1 MERMSVTPFQK
12 ALEIVERLPPVDQE
26 ALIEVI
32 RLRLLEQRRS
42 EIAAN
47 AEDTRQALREGRAKY
62 GDLNDLRRDL
72 LEDE

>member
-1 MERMSVTPFQK
+1 MERMSVTPFQQ
-12 ALEIVERLPPVDQE
+12 ALEVVEQLPLADQE

-32 RLRLLEQRRS
+32 RLRLLKQRRS

-62 GDLNDLRRDL
+62 GDVTDLRRDL
-72 LEDE
+72 LA